1 MEETNKKQ
9 REFWSGKGGDIWVEK
24 QNAMDV
30 MLEPLGVAAL
40 SKLPDDLGD
49 HILDIGCGCGSTT
62 LSIAEQLSENSKI
75 TGVDISEPML
85 DQARKL
91 ATERN
96 LLNADFQ
103 VMDIQT
109 ELKEENI
116 YSAAFSRFGVMF
128 FEAPVPAFKNIYRSL
143 QQEAK
148 FSFVCWQ
155 SPQLNPWQSLS
166 IQVIK
171 EFVDLPSPPKRSPGP
186 FAFAEVN
193 YLESIMSDS
202 GFADISIESHK
213 QEVTMF
219 TGKSLED
226 ASNDYLSIN
235 PVVTE
240 MLKEAPESTKKDIS
254 SSLQELFKTYSD
266 GDGLHFPSATWLVSA
281 KKNDTN

>member
-9 REFWSGKGGDIWVEK
+9 REFWSGKGGDVWVEK

-40 SKLPDDLGD
+40 SKLPEDLGE

-62 LSIAEQLSENSKI
+62 LSIAGNLSKNSKI
-75 TGVDISEPML
+75 TGVDISAPML

-91 ATERN
+91 AAEKN
-96 LLNADFQ
+96 LTNADFQ

-109 ELKEENI
+109 ELKKENI
-116 YSAAFSRFGVMF
+116 YSAAYSRFGVMF

-143 QQEAK
+143 QQGAK

-155 SPQLNPWQSLS
+155 SPQLNPWQALS

-171 EFVDLPSPPKRSPGP
+171 KFVDLPSPLPRSPGP
-186 FAFAEVN
+186 FAFAEKD
-193 YLESIMSDS
+193 YLESIMVDS
-202 GFADISIESHK
+202 GFKDIAIESHE
-213 QEVTMF
+213 QQITMF
-219 TGKSLED
+219 VGKSLQE

-235 PVVTE
+235 PVVTA
-240 MLKEAPESTKKDIS
+240 MLEESSPEVKDDIS
-254 SSLQELFKTYSD
+254 SALQELFKEYSD
-266 GDGLHFPSATWLVSA
+266 GNGLHFPSATWLVTAS
-281 KKNDTN
+281 K

>member
-9 REFWSGKGGDIWVEK
+9 REFWSGKGGDVWVEK

-40 SKLPDDLGD
+40 SKLPEDLGE

-62 LSIAEQLSENSKI
+62 LSIAGHLSKDSKI

-85 DQARKL
+85 NQARKL
-91 ATERN
+91 AAEKN
-96 LLNADFQ
+96 LLNIDFQ

-109 ELKEENI
+109 ELNKENI
-116 YSAAFSRFGVMF
+116 FSAAYSRFGVMF

-143 QQEAK
+143 QQGAK

-155 SPQLNPWQSLS
+155 SPQLNPWQALS

-171 EFVDLPSPPKRSPGP
+171 KFVDLPSPPPRSPGP
-186 FAFAEVN
+186 FAFAEKD
-193 YLESIMSDS
+193 YLESIMVDS
-202 GFADISIESHK
+202 GFKDIAIESHE
-213 QEVTMF
+213 QQITMF
-219 TGKSLED
+219 VGKSLEE

-235 PVVTE
+235 PVVTA
-240 MLKEAPESTKKDIS
+240 MLEESSEEVKGDIS
-254 SSLQELFKTYSD
+254 GALQILFKDYSD
-266 GDGLHFPSATWLVSA
+266 GNGLHFPSATWLVTAS
-281 KKNDTN
+281 K

>member
-9 REFWSGKGGDIWVEK
+9 REFWSGKGGDVWVEK

-40 SKLPDDLGD
+40 SKLPEDLGE

-62 LSIAEQLSENSKI
+62 LSIAGHISKDSKI

-85 DQARKL
+85 NQARKL
-91 ATERN
+91 AAEKN
-96 LLNADFQ
+96 LLNIDFQ

-109 ELKEENI
+109 ELNKENI
-116 YSAAFSRFGVMF
+116 FSAAYSRFGVMF

-143 QQEAK
+143 QQGAK

-155 SPQLNPWQSLS
+155 SPQLNPWQTLS

-171 EFVDLPSPPKRSPGP
+171 KFVDLPSPPPRSPGP
-186 FAFAEVN
+186 FAFAEKN
-193 YLESIMSDS
+193 YLESIMVDA
-202 GFADISIESHK
+202 GFKDIAIESHE
-213 QEVTMF
+213 QQITMF
-219 TGKSLED
+219 VGKSLEE

-235 PVVTE
+235 PVVTAMPIRGFQQRQPFQ
-240 MLKEAPESTKKDIS
+240 MLALKWC
-254 SSLQELFKTYSD
+254 F
-266 GDGLHFPSATWLVSA
+266 VM
-281 KKNDTN
+281 